1 MYENA
6 TLIYIQWLYLSKPL
20 TFSNQFST
28 NMCRYVLDIGPLKE
42 SNFNNLFFEFWLS
55 GAGSIPP
62 KCSAVTFQCYAE
74 PSNNHKPCKKVLE
87 CSVVTLRD
95 TQTHRGGPETICVV
109 TRPNISSTGFSAKM
123 SHSSPGAVFHIAP
136 NHM

>member
-1 MYENA
+1 MKTQQLSIFSSFIYLNPSQF
-6 TLIYIQWLYLSKPL
+6 LINFLPICPL
-20 TFSNQFST
+20 
-28 NMCRYVLDIGPLKE
+28 LDIRPLKE

-55 GAGSIPP
+55 GVGSIAP
-62 KCSAVTFQCYAE
+62 KCSTVTFQCYTE

-123 SHSSPGAVFHIAP
+123 SHSSSGAVFHIAL